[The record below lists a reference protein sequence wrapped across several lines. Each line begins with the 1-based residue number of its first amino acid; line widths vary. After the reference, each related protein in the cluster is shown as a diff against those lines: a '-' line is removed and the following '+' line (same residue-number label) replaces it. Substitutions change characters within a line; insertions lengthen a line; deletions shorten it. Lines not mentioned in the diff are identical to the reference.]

1 MGLVPAIEQN
11 CIENR
16 LGAGEFLEFKEKAK
30 NLTKMKT
37 TVTMGVTTTYHI
49 YEPRTLKT
57 LTRIYYPHGHPIL
70 FTSSITTVHASTR

>member
-37 TVTMGVTTTYHI
+37 TVTMEVTTTYHI
-49 YEPRTLKT
+49 
-57 LTRIYYPHGHPIL
+57 
-70 FTSSITTVHASTR
+70 